1 MNYESVTT
9 HKVRLRGLIAE
20 LEAEEG
26 AEQGGGGGR
35 SYVLL
40 HLRALQDEVGEAMG
54 AAAGAGGGGEAAAE
68 EAAGE
73 DAALQAEAL
82 EALSDHAEALHVAL
96 CRTEAE
102 AQRRI
107 GQAEAAAES
116 DLRRAEAEA
125 AEQAG
130 RLAAAARREAE
141 SVAAAERLEAE
152 LRRVSE
158 RAAAALREAEQA
170 SARLEGRL
178 KEAEAE
184 AEASRAERAAVEARA
199 SQARREADAAVA
211 QESGGW
217 REERAY
223 VRTLMIRYM
232 ELESEH
238 EALFPAIATVLHL
251 TRDEVARIRAA
262 QEAHASATSVWGRTV
277 RVGSSLWGAASE
289 VATEVSK
296 YRTQQG
302 GS

>member
-1 MNYESVTT
+1 MT
-9 HKVRLRGLIAE
+9 R
-20 LEAEEG
+20 
-26 AEQGGGGGR
+26 Q
-35 SYVLL
+35 
-40 HLRALQDEVGEAMG
+40 
-54 AAAGAGGGGEAAAE
+54 
-68 EAAGE
+68 
-73 DAALQAEAL
+73 
-82 EALSDHAEALHVAL
+82 ALHVAL

-238 EALFPAIATVLHL
+238 EALFPAITPGHGAAH
-251 TRDEVARIRAA
+251 TRIHQYLRTRNQLGALPRHRHGAAFDARRGCEDPRRAGGA
-262 QEAHASATSVWGRTV
+262 
-277 RVGSSLWGAASE
+277 RVGYLCVGAHGARRLLSLGRGERGGDGGVEIPHAAGRL
-289 VATEVSK
+289 VTPD
-296 YRTQQG
+296 
-302 GS
+302 GSDRSD